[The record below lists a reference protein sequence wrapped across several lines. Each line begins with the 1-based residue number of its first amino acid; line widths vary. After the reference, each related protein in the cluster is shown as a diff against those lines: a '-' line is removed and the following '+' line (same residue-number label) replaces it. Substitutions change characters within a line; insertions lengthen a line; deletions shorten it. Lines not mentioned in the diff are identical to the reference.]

1 MKIGHISFRL
11 AGTDGVSLETAK
23 LVKVLRKMGHTNY
36 YFAGELDAPDASI
49 APIDGTYYV
58 PLAHFTHPK
67 IVSISNEAFGNDQP
81 CPNLHKKINRIASQ
95 LEDELTNFI
104 QIFKIDLIT
113 VQNVFSIP
121 MNLAL
126 ALATYR
132 FIKKTNIPV
141 INHNHDFYWERNKY
155 LKNCVND
162 LLEEIFPPNLEN
174 IQQVVI
180 NSQSQRTLLE
190 KGIESTILPN
200 IFDFENDPPGIDEFN
215 SDLRDNLGIRA
226 SELFFLQPTRVIPRK
241 GIELSIELVSR
252 LSDLPIK
259 LVITHKAEHDTQ
271 DYLNQI
277 QNLAKEK
284 KVDLIYKPE
293 IFEPTRRMLSDNS
306 KIYSLW
312 DAYIHSDFITYP
324 SLYEGFGNAL
334 LEMMYFK
341 KPFLIN
347 RYQVFKD
354 DIEPKGIK
362 AVKFDGKINDQ
373 VADEV
378 RKLIRN
384 PQKIADYVDAN
395 TKIGKKYYSFQTAQ
409 ETLEKI
415 LINLST

>member
-23 LVKVLRKMGHTNY
+23 LVKVLRKMGHTNF
-36 YFAGELDAPDASI
+36 YFAGELDASEAKNTQV
-49 APIDGTYYV
+49 DGTYYV
-58 PLAHFTHPK
+58 PLAHFSHPK
-67 IVSISNEAFGNDQP
+67 ILDITNQAFANDQP
-81 CPNLHKKINRIASQ
+81 CPKLHKKINRIARQ

-226 SELFFLQPTRVIPRK
+226 SELFFLQPTRVVPRK

-284 KVDLIYKPE
+284 KVDLIYKPD

-362 AVKFDGKINDQ
+362 AVKFDGKVNDQ

-409 ETLEKI
+409 ETLEKK